1 VHEGPELV
9 VPWDAAL
16 AVAQEVHRREVDEW
30 TPAITVYRRGGPLI
44 DEYSIFVDLSPVY
57 A

>member
-1 VHEGPELV
+1 MHEGPELV

-44 DEYSIFVDLSPVY
+44 DEHSIFVDLSPY